1 MTVPQVDVEEYGY
14 FADNQRRHADDT
26 HLFEVHEPY
35 NGKLFARVAAGSRA
49 DARLAVDAASKA
61 FAGWSGSA
69 PDEKARLFLKAAEIV
84 RRRRTEIAEVL
95 ARETGSTISFATFQ
109 QDLRRSQNVDVRAQH
124 DRHIES
130 SRRPASLQGRYD
142 FIVVGAGA
150 AGSVLAA
157 ELSASG
163 AQVLVIESGG
173 PDDAPTIANPSV
185 WFYNVG
191 GPLDYHLPVTPSP
204 RLNNRKFNMAL
215 GHVLGGGS
223 SINAMVWMRGMQRD
237 YDGWAKNGAK
247 GWAFADVLPVFK
259 SQEDWE
265 GGANEWRGAGGPI
278 HIRRPKDPHPTA
290 PAFIDAA
297 REMGMPILDDVNGPM
312 RPGAGYINMNI
323 AADGTR
329 VSAVRAFLRP
339 ALSRPNL
346 TLLLNTNVVK
356 LNFKGTRCVG
366 VKLMTDGAVKDIAA
380 DKEVIL
386 AAGAINSP
394 KLLML
399 SGVGEA
405 KALRSLGIDVVENLP
420 GVGENLQDH
429 VLVSGVV
436 FKYKGKMPD
445 RPADSNAVE
454 AEAYLSSGPSGDTDI
469 SLVLHQLPVVTPEVA
484 SRFGTPPPDAFT
496 IAPALVQ
503 PTSRGSVRLASN
515 NFQDAAV
522 IDGNYLG
529 TDHDFAA
536 IVRAIEAA
544 RELGN
549 QHAFDSLRESELIPG
564 PKASAEEIRELA
576 RLASASFGHAV
587 GTCKMGVDKLA
598 VVDPELRVHGI
609 LGLRVADASVMPR
622 IITGPGTNASTHMIA
637 GRAATLILG

>member
-1 MTVPQVDVEEYGY
+1 MPNVAKEE
-14 FADNQRRHADDT
+14 
-26 HLFEVHEPY
+26 
-35 NGKLFARVAAGSRA
+35 K
-49 DARLAVDAASKA
+49 
-61 FAGWSGSA
+61 
-69 PDEKARLFLKAAEIV
+69 
-84 RRRRTEIAEVL
+84 
-95 ARETGSTISFATFQ
+95 
-109 QDLRRSQNVDVRAQH
+109 
-124 DRHIES
+124 
-130 SRRPASLQGRYD
+130 RYD
-142 FIVVGAGA
+142 YIIVGAGA

-173 PDDAPTIANPSV
+173 SDDVPTIANPSI
-185 WFYNVG
+185 WFYNVA
-191 GPLDYHLPVTPSP
+191 GPLDYHLPIVPSP

-247 GWAFADVLPVFK
+247 GWAFADLLPVFK
-259 SQEDWE
+259 KQENWE
-265 GGANEWRGAGGPI
+265 GGANEYRGAGGPI

-323 AADGTR
+323 ATDGTR

-346 TLLLNTNVVK
+346 TLLLNTSVVK

-366 VKLMTDGAVKDIAA
+366 VKLMTDGAIQDISA

-386 AAGAINSP
+386 AAGSIHSP

-405 KALRSLGIDVVENLP
+405 KDLRSLGIDIVENLP

-445 RPADSNAVE
+445 RPVDSNAVE
-454 AEAYLSSGPSGDTDI
+454 AEAYLSSSPSADTDI

-484 SRFGTPPPDAFT
+484 SRFGTPPADAFT

-503 PTSRGSVRLASN
+503 PTSKGSVRLAST

-529 TDHDFAA
+529 TDQDFAA
-536 IVRAIEAA
+536 IVHALKIA
-544 RELGN
+544 REIGN
-549 QHAFDSLRESELIPG
+549 QHAFDSLRESELVPG

-576 RLASASFGHAV
+576 KLASASFGHAV

-598 VVDPELRVHGI
+598 VVDPELRVQGI
-609 LGLRVADASVMPR
+609 LGLRVADASVMPH
-622 IITGPGTNASTHMIA
+622 IITGPGTNASAHMIA
-637 GRAATLILG
+637 GRAANLILGQVQGIA

>member
-1 MTVPQVDVEEYGY
+1 MIDKTMT
-14 FADNQRRHADDT
+14 N
-26 HLFEVHEPY
+26 
-35 NGKLFARVAAGSRA
+35 AA
-49 DARLAVDAASKA
+49 KK
-61 FAGWSGSA
+61 
-69 PDEKARLFLKAAEIV
+69 EK
-84 RRRRTEIAEVL
+84 
-95 ARETGSTISFATFQ
+95 
-109 QDLRRSQNVDVRAQH
+109 
-124 DRHIES
+124 
-130 SRRPASLQGRYD
+130 RYD
-142 FIVVGAGA
+142 YIIVGAGA

-173 PDDAPTIANPSV
+173 SDDAPTIANPSI
-185 WFYNVG
+185 WFYNVA
-191 GPLDYHLPVTPSP
+191 GPLDYHLPIVPSQ

-215 GHVLGGGS
+215 GHVVGGGTT
-223 SINAMVWMRGMQRD
+223 INAMVWMRGMQRD

-259 SQEDWE
+259 KQEDWE
-265 GGANEWRGAGGPI
+265 GGASEYRGAGGPI

-290 PAFIDAA
+290 PAFIEAA

-323 AADGTR
+323 ATDGTR
-329 VSAVRAFLRP
+329 VSAARAFLRP

-366 VKLMTDGAVKDIAA
+366 VKLMTDGATQDIAA

-386 AAGAINSP
+386 TAGSIHSP

-445 RPADSNAVE
+445 RPVDSNAVE
-454 AEAYLSSGPSGDTDI
+454 AEAYLSSSPSADTDI
-469 SLVLHQLPVVTPEVA
+469 SLVLHELPVVTPEVA
-484 SRFGTPPPDAFT
+484 SRFGAPPADAFT

-503 PTSRGSVRLASN
+503 PTSKGSVRLASA

-529 TDHDFAA
+529 TDEDFAA
-536 IVRAIEAA
+536 VVRAIEIA
-544 RELGN
+544 REIGN
-549 QHAFDSLRESELIPG
+549 QNAFDGLRETELVPG
-564 PKASAEEIRELA
+564 PKAGSEVIQELA

-587 GTCKMGVDKLA
+587 GTCKMGVDKFA

-622 IITGPGTNASTHMIA
+622 IITGPGTNASAHMVA
-637 GRAATLILG
+637 GRAANLILG

>member
-1 MTVPQVDVEEYGY
+1 MTKVSNEE
-14 FADNQRRHADDT
+14 
-26 HLFEVHEPY
+26 
-35 NGKLFARVAAGSRA
+35 K
-49 DARLAVDAASKA
+49 
-61 FAGWSGSA
+61 
-69 PDEKARLFLKAAEIV
+69 
-84 RRRRTEIAEVL
+84 
-95 ARETGSTISFATFQ
+95 
-109 QDLRRSQNVDVRAQH
+109 
-124 DRHIES
+124 
-130 SRRPASLQGRYD
+130 RYD

-150 AGSVLAA
+150 AGCVLAA

-163 AQVLVIESGG
+163 AQVLVVESGG
-173 PDDAPTIANPSV
+173 PDDAPTIMNPSI

-191 GPLDYHLPVTPSP
+191 GPLDYHLPIAPLP
-204 RLNNRKFNMAL
+204 QLNNRNFNMAL
-215 GHVLGGGS
+215 GHLLGGGS
-223 SINAMVWMRGMQRD
+223 SINAMVWTRGMQRD
-237 YDGWAKNGAK
+237 FDGWAENGAK

-259 SQEDWE
+259 QQEDWE
-265 GGANEWRGAGGPI
+265 GGANEWRGSGGPI
-278 HIRRPKDPHPTA
+278 HIRRSKDPHPIA
-290 PAFIDAA
+290 PAFIEAA

-346 TLLLNTNVVK
+346 SLLLNTNVVK

-366 VKLMTDGAVKDIAA
+366 VKLMADGAVKDIAA

-386 AAGAINSP
+386 AAGTIHSP

-399 SGVGEA
+399 SGVGDK
-405 KALRSLGIDVVENLP
+405 KALPSLGIDVVEDLP
-420 GVGENLQDH
+420 GVGVNLQDH

-445 RPADSNAVE
+445 RPVDGNAVE
-454 AEAYLSSGPSGDTDI
+454 AEAFLSSSPSADTDI
-469 SLVLHQLPVVTPEVA
+469 SLVPHQLPLVTPEVA
-484 SRFGTPPPDAFT
+484 SRFGTPPQDAFT

-503 PTSRGSVRLASN
+503 PTSKGSVRLASN
-515 NFQDAAV
+515 NFQDAPV
-522 IDGNYLG
+522 IYGNYLG
-529 TDHDFAA
+529 TEHDFGAV
-536 IVRAIEAA
+536 VRAIEAA

-564 PKASAEEIRELA
+564 PKASAEDIRELA

-587 GTCKMGVDKLA
+587 GTCKIGVDELA

-609 LGLRVADASVMPR
+609 SGLRVADASVMPK

-637 GRAATLILG
+637 GRAARLILG

>member
-1 MTVPQVDVEEYGY
+1 MINALNEQVSYDY
-14 FADNQRRHADDT
+14 
-26 HLFEVHEPY
+26 
-35 NGKLFARVAAGSRA
+35 
-49 DARLAVDAASKA
+49 
-61 FAGWSGSA
+61 
-69 PDEKARLFLKAAEIV
+69 IV
-84 RRRRTEIAEVL
+84 I
-95 ARETGSTISFATFQ
+95 
-109 QDLRRSQNVDVRAQH
+109 
-124 DRHIES
+124 
-130 SRRPASLQGRYD
+130 
-142 FIVVGAGA
+142 GAGA

-173 PDDAPTIANPSV
+173 SDDAPTILDPSI

-191 GPLDYHLPVTPSP
+191 GPLDYHLPIVPSP
-204 RLNNRKFNMAL
+204 RLNDRRFNMAL
-215 GHVLGGGS
+215 GHVLGGGT
-223 SINAMVWMRGMQRD
+223 SINAMVWARGMQRD
-237 YDGWAKNGAK
+237 YDAWAENGAR

-265 GGANEWRGAGGPI
+265 GGANEWRGSGGPI

-290 PAFIDAA
+290 PAFIEAA

-312 RPGAGYINMNI
+312 VPGAGYINMNI
-323 AADGTR
+323 TPDGTR
-329 VSAVRAFLRP
+329 VSAARAFLHP
-339 ALSRPNL
+339 ALSRANL
-346 TLLLNTNVVK
+346 SLLLNTNVVK
-356 LNFKGTRCVG
+356 LNFKDTRCVG
-366 VKLMTDGAVKDIAA
+366 VKINTGGAVRDIAA

-386 AAGAINSP
+386 AAGAIHSP

-399 SGVGEA
+399 SGIGPAEA
-405 KALRSLGIDVVENLP
+405 LLSHGIDVVEDLP
-420 GVGENLQDH
+420 GVGANLQDH

-445 RPADSNAVE
+445 RPAGSNAVE
-454 AEAYLSSGPSGDTDI
+454 AEAYLSSGPSSNIDI

-484 SRFGTPPPDAFT
+484 ERFGTPSPDTFT

-503 PTSRGSVRLASN
+503 PTSTGAIRLASN

-522 IDGNYLG
+522 IEGNYLG

-536 IVRAIEAA
+536 VVRAIELA
-544 RELGN
+544 RELGS
-549 QHAFDSLRESELIPG
+549 QRAFDDLRESELIPG
-564 PKASAEEIRELA
+564 PKATAKDIREIA
-576 RLASASFGHAV
+576 RLGSASFGHGV

-609 LGLRVADASVMPR
+609 TGLRVADASVMPH

-637 GRAATLILG
+637 GRAARLILG

>member
-1 MTVPQVDVEEYGY
+1 MT
-14 FADNQRRHADDT
+14 N
-26 HLFEVHEPY
+26 
-35 NGKLFARVAAGSRA
+35 
-49 DARLAVDAASKA
+49 AASVK
-61 FAGWSGSA
+61 
-69 PDEKARLFLKAAEIV
+69 DC
-84 RRRRTEIAEVL
+84 
-95 ARETGSTISFATFQ
+95 
-109 QDLRRSQNVDVRAQH
+109 
-124 DRHIES
+124 
-130 SRRPASLQGRYD
+130 YD

-163 AQVLVIESGG
+163 AHVLVIESGG
-173 PDDAPTIANPSV
+173 PDDAPTIANPSI

-215 GHVLGGGS
+215 GHVLGGGT

-237 YDGWAKNGAK
+237 YDGWAENGAK
-247 GWAFADVLPVFK
+247 GWAFADLLPVFK
-259 SQEDWE
+259 KQEDWE

-290 PAFIDAA
+290 PAFLDAA
-297 REMGMPILDDVNGPM
+297 RQMGMAILDDVNGPM
-312 RPGAGYINMNI
+312 RSGAGYINMNI

-329 VSAVRAFLRP
+329 VSAARAFLHP
-339 ALSRPNL
+339 ALSRLNL
-346 TLLLNTNVVK
+346 TLLLDTNVVK

-366 VKLMTDGAVKDIAA
+366 VKLMTDGGLKDITA

-386 AAGAINSP
+386 AAGTINSP

-399 SGVGEA
+399 SGVGDA
-405 KALRSLGIDVVENLP
+405 KALRGLGIDVVENLP

-429 VLVSGVV
+429 VLLSGVV

-445 RPADSNAVE
+445 RPVDSNAVE
-454 AEAYLSSGPSGDTDI
+454 TEAYLSSAPSADTDI

-484 SRFGTPPPDAFT
+484 SRYGTPPADAFT

-503 PTSRGSVRLASN
+503 PTSKGSVRLASD
-515 NFQDAAV
+515 NFQDDAV

-529 TDHDFAA
+529 TDQDFAA

-549 QHAFDSLRESELIPG
+549 QRAFDSLRESELIPG
-564 PKASAEEIRELA
+564 PKASPEDVRE
-576 RLASASFGHAV
+576 
-587 GTCKMGVDKLA
+587 
-598 VVDPELRVHGI
+598 
-609 LGLRVADASVMPR
+609 VA
-622 IITGPGTNASTHMIA
+622 
-637 GRAATLILG
+637 

>member
-1 MTVPQVDVEEYGY
+1 MANAT
-14 FADNQRRHADDT
+14 
-26 HLFEVHEPY
+26 
-35 NGKLFARVAAGSRA
+35 RVQ
-49 DARLAVDAASKA
+49 
-61 FAGWSGSA
+61 
-69 PDEKARLFLKAAEIV
+69 E
-84 RRRRTEIAEVL
+84 
-95 ARETGSTISFATFQ
+95 
-109 QDLRRSQNVDVRAQH
+109 
-124 DRHIES
+124 
-130 SRRPASLQGRYD
+130 RYD

-173 PDDAPTIANPSV
+173 PDDAPTIANPSI

-191 GPLDYHLPVTPSP
+191 GPLDYHLPINPSP

-215 GHVLGGGS
+215 GHVLGGGT
-223 SINAMVWMRGMQRD
+223 SINAMVWMRGMERD

-247 GWAFADVLPVFK
+247 GWSFADVLPVFK
-259 SQEDWE
+259 RQEDWE
-265 GGANEWRGAGGPI
+265 GGANTWRGAGGPI

-290 PAFIDAA
+290 PAFLDAA
-297 REMGMPILDDVNGPM
+297 RQMGMPILDDVNGPLL
-312 RPGAGYINMNI
+312 PGAGYINMNI

-346 TLLLNTNVVK
+346 TLLLNSNVVK
-356 LNFKGTRCVG
+356 LNFNGTRCVG
-366 VKLMTDGAVKDIAA
+366 VKLMTDGALKDIGAE
-380 DKEVIL
+380 KEVIL

-399 SGVGEA
+399 SGIGEA
-405 KALRSLGIDVVENLP
+405 KALRTLGIDVVENLP

-436 FKYKGKMPD
+436 FKHKGRMPD

-454 AEAYLSSGPSGDTDI
+454 AEAYLSSSPSGDTDI

-484 SRFGTPPPDAFT
+484 SRFGTPPADAFT

-503 PTSRGSVRLASN
+503 PTSKGSVRLTSN

-536 IVRAIEAA
+536 VVRAIEAA
-544 RELGN
+544 RELGS
-549 QHAFDSLRESELIPG
+549 QHAFDSVRESELVPG

-587 GTCKMGVDKLA
+587 GTCKMGIDPLA
-598 VVDPELRVHGI
+598 VVDPELRVHGV
-609 LGLRVADASVMPR
+609 LGLRVADASVMPQ
-622 IITGPGTNASTHMIA
+622 IITGPGTNASAHMIA
-637 GRAATLILG
+637 GRAAQLILGHYA

>member
-1 MTVPQVDVEEYGY
+1 MVNDS
-14 FADNQRRHADDT
+14 N
-26 HLFEVHEPY
+26 
-35 NGKLFARVAAGSRA
+35 
-49 DARLAVDAASKA
+49 
-61 FAGWSGSA
+61 
-69 PDEKARLFLKAAEIV
+69 DER
-84 RRRRTEIAEVL
+84 
-95 ARETGSTISFATFQ
+95 
-109 QDLRRSQNVDVRAQH
+109 
-124 DRHIES
+124 
-130 SRRPASLQGRYD
+130 RYD
-142 FIVVGAGA
+142 YVVVGAGA

-173 PDDAPTIANPSV
+173 PDDAPNIAEPSI

-191 GPLDYHLPVTPSP
+191 GPLDYHLPVVPSP

-215 GHVLGGGS
+215 GHVLGGGT
-223 SINAMVWMRGMQRD
+223 SINAMVWIRGTQSD
-237 YDGWAKNGAK
+237 YDGWAENGAK

-265 GGANEWRGAGGPI
+265 GGANAWRGAGGPI

-297 REMGMPILDDVNGPM
+297 RQMDMPILDDVNGPM
-312 RPGAGYINMNI
+312 RAGAGYINMNI

-329 VSAVRAFLRP
+329 VSAARAFLHP

-346 TLLLNTNVVK
+346 TLLLNTEVLK
-356 LNFKGTRCVG
+356 LNFTGTRCVG
-366 VKLMTDGAVKDIAA
+366 VKVMTDGAVRDITA

-386 AAGAINSP
+386 AAGTINSP

-405 KALRSLGIDVVENLP
+405 KTLRSFGIDVVENLP

-445 RPADSNAVE
+445 RPAGSNAVE
-454 AEAYLSSGPSGDTDI
+454 AEAYLSSGLSGDTDI

-484 SRFGTPPPDAFT
+484 SRFGTPPPDTFT

-503 PTSRGSVRLASN
+503 PTSKGAVRLASN

-536 IVRAIEAA
+536 VVRAIEVA
-544 RELGN
+544 RELGS
-549 QHAFDSLRESELIPG
+549 QHAFDNLREIELIPG
-564 PKASAEEIRELA
+564 HKASAEEIRELA
-576 RLASASFGHAV
+576 RLGSASFGHAV

-598 VVDPELRVHGI
+598 VVDPELRVHGTS
-609 LGLRVADASVMPR
+609 GLRVADASVMPQ

-637 GRAATLILG
+637 GRASKLILGPGA

>member
-1 MTVPQVDVEEYGY
+1 MTNV
-14 FADNQRRHADDT
+14 
-26 HLFEVHEPY
+26 
-35 NGKLFARVAAGSRA
+35 
-49 DARLAVDAASKA
+49 SK
-61 FAGWSGSA
+61 
-69 PDEKARLFLKAAEIV
+69 K
-84 RRRRTEIAEVL
+84 
-95 ARETGSTISFATFQ
+95 Q
-109 QDLRRSQNVDVRAQH
+109 
-124 DRHIES
+124 
-130 SRRPASLQGRYD
+130 YD

-163 AQVLVIESGG
+163 AQVLVVESGG
-173 PDDAPTIANPSV
+173 ADDAPTIANPSV

-191 GPLDYHLPVTPSP
+191 GPLDYHLPINPSA
-204 RLNNRKFNMAL
+204 RLNNRTFNMAL

-223 SINAMVWMRGMQRD
+223 TINAMVWTRGMQRD

-265 GGANEWRGAGGPI
+265 GGASDWRGAGGPI

-290 PAFIDAA
+290 PAFLDAA
-297 REMGMPILDDVNGPM
+297 RQMGMPILDDVNGPM
-312 RPGAGYINMNI
+312 LPGAGYINMNI
-323 AADGTR
+323 ALDGTR

-366 VKLMTDGAVKDIAA
+366 VKINTDGAVKNIVA

-386 AAGAINSP
+386 AAGSINSP

-405 KALRSLGIDVVENLP
+405 RTLRSFGIDVIENLP

-429 VLVSGVV
+429 VLLSGVV

-445 RPADSNAVE
+445 RPTDSNAVE
-454 AEAYLSSGPSGDTDI
+454 AEAFLSSEPSGETDI

-484 SRFGTPPPDAFT
+484 SRYGTPPPDTFT

-549 QHAFDSLRESELIPG
+549 QHAFDNLRESELIPG
-564 PKASAEEIRELA
+564 PKASAEEIQELA

-609 LGLRVADASVMPR
+609 LGLRVADASVMPH
-622 IITGPGTNASTHMIA
+622 IITGPGTNAATHMIA
-637 GRAATLILG
+637 GRAARLILG

>member
-1 MTVPQVDVEEYGY
+1 MI
-14 FADNQRRHADDT
+14 DT
-26 HLFEVHEPY
+26 S
-35 NGKLFARVAAGSRA
+35 NK
-49 DARLAVDAASKA
+49 
-61 FAGWSGSA
+61 
-69 PDEKARLFLKAAEIV
+69 EIQ
-84 RRRRTEIAEVL
+84 
-95 ARETGSTISFATFQ
+95 S
-109 QDLRRSQNVDVRAQH
+109 H
-124 DRHIES
+124 
-130 SRRPASLQGRYD
+130 YD

-163 AQVLVIESGG
+163 AHVLVIESGG
-173 PDDAPTIANPSV
+173 SDDAPTIANPSI

-191 GPLDYHLPVTPSP
+191 GPLDYHLPINPSP
-204 RLNNRKFNMAL
+204 RLNSRKFNMAL
-215 GHVLGGGS
+215 GHVLGGGT
-223 SINAMVWMRGMQRD
+223 SINAMVWMRGMERD

-247 GWAFADVLPVFK
+247 GWSFADVLPVFK
-259 SQEDWE
+259 RQEDWE
-265 GGANEWRGAGGPI
+265 GGANTWRGAGGPI

-290 PAFIDAA
+290 PAFLEAA
-297 REMGMPILDDVNGPM
+297 RQMGMPILDDVNGPM

-339 ALSRPNL
+339 ALSSPNL
-346 TLLLNTNVVK
+346 SLLLNSNVVK
-356 LNFKGTRCVG
+356 LNFTGTRCIG
-366 VKLMTDGAVKDIAA
+366 VKLITGGVVKDVAA

-386 AAGAINSP
+386 AAGAIHSP

-405 KALRSLGIDVVENLP
+405 KALRSLGIDVVANLP

-454 AEAYLSSGPSGDTDI
+454 AEAYLSSSPSGDTDI

-484 SRFGTPPPDAFT
+484 SRFGTPPADALT

-503 PTSRGSVRLASN
+503 PTSKGAVRLASD

-536 IVRAIEAA
+536 VVRAIEAA
-544 RELGN
+544 RELGS
-549 QHAFDSLRESELIPG
+549 QHAFDSVCESELIPG

-576 RLASASFGHAV
+576 KLASASFGHAV
-587 GTCKMGVDKLA
+587 GTCKMGVDTLA

-609 LGLRVADASVMPR
+609 VGLRVADASVMPQ
-622 IITGPGTNASTHMIA
+622 IITGPGTNASAHMIA
-637 GRAATLILG
+637 GRASHLILGRNA

>member
-1 MTVPQVDVEEYGY
+1 MT
-14 FADNQRRHADDT
+14 N
-26 HLFEVHEPY
+26 
-35 NGKLFARVAAGSRA
+35 
-49 DARLAVDAASKA
+49 ASKDQ
-61 FAGWSGSA
+61 F
-69 PDEKARLFLKAAEIV
+69 
-84 RRRRTEIAEVL
+84 
-95 ARETGSTISFATFQ
+95 
-109 QDLRRSQNVDVRAQH
+109 
-124 DRHIES
+124 
-130 SRRPASLQGRYD
+130 D

-157 ELSASG
+157 ELSSSG

-173 PDDAPTIANPSV
+173 PDDAPTIANPSI

-191 GPLDYHLPVTPSP
+191 GPLDYHLPITPAP

-215 GHVLGGGS
+215 GHVLGGGT

-237 YDGWAKNGAK
+237 YDGWAKDGAK
-247 GWAFADVLPVFK
+247 GWAFADVLPVYK

-265 GGANEWRGAGGPI
+265 GGANSWRGTGGPI

-297 REMGMPILDDVNGPM
+297 RQMGMPILEDVNGPM
-312 RPGAGYINMNI
+312 VRGAGYINMNI

-329 VSAVRAFLRP
+329 VSAARAFLRP
-339 ALSRPNL
+339 LLSRPNL

-366 VKLMTDGAVKDIAA
+366 VKLVTDGATKDIAA

-386 AAGAINSP
+386 AAGSIHSP

-399 SGVGEA
+399 SGVGDA
-405 KALRSLGIDVVENLP
+405 KALRSLGMDVVANLP

-454 AEAYLSSGPSGDTDI
+454 AEAYLSGGPTSDTDI
-469 SLVLHQLPVVTPEVA
+469 NLVLEQLPAVPPEA
-484 SRFGTPPPDAFT
+484 AARFGAPPADAFT

-503 PTSRGSVRLASN
+503 PTSRGAVGLASN

-529 TDHDFAA
+529 TDRDFAA
-536 IVRAIEAA
+536 IVRAIEVA
-544 RELGN
+544 RELGS
-549 QHAFDSLRESELIPG
+549 QHAFDNLRESELMPG
-564 PKASAEEIRELA
+564 PKATAE
-576 RLASASFGHAV
+576 
-587 GTCKMGVDKLA
+587 
-598 VVDPELRVHGI
+598 
-609 LGLRVADASVMPR
+609 
-622 IITGPGTNASTHMIA
+622 
-637 GRAATLILG
+637 

>member
-1 MTVPQVDVEEYGY
+1 MS
-14 FADNQRRHADDT
+14 N
-26 HLFEVHEPY
+26 
-35 NGKLFARVAAGSRA
+35 
-49 DARLAVDAASKA
+49 
-61 FAGWSGSA
+61 A
-69 PDEKARLFLKAAEIV
+69 P
-84 RRRRTEIAEVL
+84 
-95 ARETGSTISFATFQ
+95 
-109 QDLRRSQNVDVRAQH
+109 
-124 DRHIES
+124 IE
-130 SRRPASLQGRYD
+130 QKQYD

-157 ELSASG
+157 ELSGSG
-163 AQVLVIESGG
+163 AHVLLIESGG
-173 PDDAPTIANPSV
+173 PDDAPTIANPSI

-191 GPLDYHLPVTPSP
+191 GPLDYHLPINPSP

-215 GHVLGGGS
+215 GHVLGGGT

-237 YDGWAKNGAK
+237 YDRWANNGAK
-247 GWAFADVLPVFK
+247 GWSFADVLPVFK
-259 SQEDWE
+259 AQEDWE
-265 GGANEWRGAGGPI
+265 DGANAWRGAGGPI
-278 HIRRPKDPHPTA
+278 HIRRPKDPHPLA

-346 TLLLNTNVVK
+346 TLLLNTDVVK
-356 LNFKGTRCVG
+356 LNFTGTRCVG
-366 VKLMTDGAVKDIAA
+366 VKIMSDGAEKDIAA

-399 SGVGEA
+399 SGVGDA

-436 FKYKGKMPD
+436 FTYKGKMPD
-445 RPADSNAVE
+445 RPLDSNAVE
-454 AEAYLSSGPSGDTDI
+454 AEAYLSSSPSGDTDI

-484 SRFGTPPPDAFT
+484 SRFGTPPADAFT

-503 PTSRGSVRLASN
+503 PTSKGSVRLASN
-515 NFQDAAV
+515 NFHDAAV

-536 IVRAIEAA
+536 VVRAIEVA

-549 QHAFDSLRESELIPG
+549 QHAFDRLRESELIPG

-598 VVDPELRVHGI
+598 VVDPELRVHGL
-609 LGLRVADASVMPR
+609 LGVRVADASVMPQ
-622 IITGPGTNASTHMIA
+622 IITGPGTNASAHMIG
-637 GRAATLILG
+637 GRAARLILGLDA

>member
-1 MTVPQVDVEEYGY
+1 MTTAPVERK
-14 FADNQRRHADDT
+14 Q
-26 HLFEVHEPY
+26 
-35 NGKLFARVAAGSRA
+35 
-49 DARLAVDAASKA
+49 
-61 FAGWSGSA
+61 
-69 PDEKARLFLKAAEIV
+69 
-84 RRRRTEIAEVL
+84 
-95 ARETGSTISFATFQ
+95 
-109 QDLRRSQNVDVRAQH
+109 
-124 DRHIES
+124 
-130 SRRPASLQGRYD
+130 YD

-173 PDDAPTIANPSV
+173 PDDAPTIANPSI

-191 GPLDYHLPVTPSP
+191 GPLDYHLPVNPSP

-215 GHVLGGGS
+215 GHVLGGGT
-223 SINAMVWMRGMQRD
+223 SINAMVWMRGMERD
-237 YDGWAKNGAK
+237 YNGWATNGAK

-259 SQEDWE
+259 RQEDWE
-265 GGANEWRGAGGPI
+265 GGANAWRGAGGPI

-290 PAFIDAA
+290 PAFLNAA
-297 REMGMPILDDVNGPM
+297 RQMGLPILDDVNGPV

-346 TLLLNTNVVK
+346 TLLLNSEVVK

-366 VKLMTDGAVKDIAA
+366 VKLMIDGALKDIAA

-386 AAGAINSP
+386 AAGTINSP

-429 VLVSGVV
+429 VLALGVV

-454 AEAYLSSGPSGDTDI
+454 AEAYLSSSPSSDTDI
-469 SLVLHQLPVVTPEVA
+469 SLVLHQMPAVSPEVA
-484 SRFGTPPPDAFT
+484 SRFGTPPADAFT

-503 PTSRGSVRLASN
+503 PTSKGSVRLASS

-536 IVRAIEAA
+536 VVRAIEAA

-549 QHAFDSLRESELIPG
+549 QHAFDSLRESELVPG

-576 RLASASFGHAV
+576 KLASASFGHAV
-587 GTCKMGVDKLA
+587 GTCKIGVDKLA
-598 VVDPELRVHGI
+598 VVDPELRVHGV
-609 LGLRVADASVMPR
+609 LGLRVADASVMPQ
-622 IITGPGTNASTHMIA
+622 IITGPGTNASAHMIA
-637 GRAATLILG
+637 GRASDLIRGRNA

>member
-1 MTVPQVDVEEYGY
+1 MI
-14 FADNQRRHADDT
+14 DT
-26 HLFEVHEPY
+26 S
-35 NGKLFARVAAGSRA
+35 NK
-49 DARLAVDAASKA
+49 
-61 FAGWSGSA
+61 
-69 PDEKARLFLKAAEIV
+69 EIQ
-84 RRRRTEIAEVL
+84 
-95 ARETGSTISFATFQ
+95 S
-109 QDLRRSQNVDVRAQH
+109 H
-124 DRHIES
+124 
-130 SRRPASLQGRYD
+130 YD

-173 PDDAPTIANPSV
+173 PDDAPTIANPSI

-191 GPLDYHLPVTPSP
+191 GPLDYHLPINPSP

-215 GHVLGGGS
+215 GHVVGGGS
-223 SINAMVWMRGMQRD
+223 SIGMVWMRGMQRD
-237 YDGWAKNGAK
+237 YDRWAESGAK

-259 SQEDWE
+259 KQEDWE

-278 HIRRPKDPHPTA
+278 HIRRPKDPHPLA
-290 PAFIDAA
+290 PAFLAAA

-329 VSAVRAFLRP
+329 DSAVGAFLRP

-356 LNFKGTRCVG
+356 LNFQGTRCVG
-366 VKLMTDGAVKDIAA
+366 VKLMTGGEVKDIAA

-386 AAGAINSP
+386 AAGSIHSP

-399 SGVGEA
+399 SGVGDA
-405 KALRSLGIDVVENLP
+405 KALRSLGMDVVANLP

-436 FKYKGKMPD
+436 FRYKGKMPD

-454 AEAYLSSGPSGDTDI
+454 AEAYLSSGPTSDTDI
-469 SLVLHQLPVVTPEVA
+469 NLVLEQLPAVTPEA
-484 SRFGTPPPDAFT
+484 AARFGTPPADAFT

-503 PTSRGSVRLASN
+503 PTSRGTVRLASS
-515 NFQDAAV
+515 NFQDA
-522 IDGNYLG
+522 
-529 TDHDFAA
+529 
-536 IVRAIEAA
+536 
-544 RELGN
+544 
-549 QHAFDSLRESELIPG
+549 P
-564 PKASAEEIRELA
+564 
-576 RLASASFGHAV
+576 
-587 GTCKMGVDKLA
+587 
-598 VVDPELRVHGI
+598 VVD
-609 LGLRVADASVMPR
+609 
-622 IITGPGTNASTHMIA
+622 
-637 GRAATLILG
+637 